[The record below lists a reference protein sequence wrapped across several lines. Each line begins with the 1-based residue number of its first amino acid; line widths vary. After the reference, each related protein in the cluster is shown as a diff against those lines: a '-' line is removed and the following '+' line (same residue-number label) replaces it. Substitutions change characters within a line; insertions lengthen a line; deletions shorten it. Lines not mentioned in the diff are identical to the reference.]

1 MIQNFLKTL
10 YGIYAALIV
19 SIVIIIC
26 VPFYFLLFTTNI
38 FGKKTPHAAHKISYG
53 MAKTLFIFY
62 LIRVNVKRKHQLKKD
77 GVYIFVSNHTS
88 LLDVPVCALVTPVT
102 FRYLSKE
109 ELVKIPFFGYII
121 RKLYLSVNR
130 KDEASRARS
139 LENMKRSLN
148 EGISIYLFP
157 EGTRNKTGEP
167 LKNFYDGAFKL
178 SLDTGIP
185 LVPMTIRNSGNLLHG
200 FKLKP
205 GVIECL
211 WSPPIFP
218 KKGDSA
224 ESLKEQV
231 RMVMLKDLQ
240 HQ

>member
-1 MIQNFLKTL
+1 MISLLKTIF
-10 YGIYAALIV
+10 GIYAALVISV
-19 SIVIIIC
+19 VIIIC
-26 VPFYFLLFTTNI
+26 VPFYFILFSTNI
-38 FGKKTPHAAHKISYG
+38 FGKNTPHAAHKISYG

-62 LIRVNVKRKHQLKKD
+62 LIRVKIKRPHQLQKG

-109 ELVKIPFFGYII
+109 ELVRIPFFGYII

-139 LENMKRSLN
+139 IEKMKQSLHD
-148 EGISIYLFP
+148 GISVYLFP
-157 EGTRNKTGEP
+157 EGTRNKTNLP

-178 SLDTGIP
+178 SIETGIP
-185 LVPMTIRNSGNLLHG
+185 LVVMTIRNSSGLLNE
-200 FKLKP
+200 FKLQP

-211 WSPPIFP
+211 WNKPIYP
-218 KKGDSA
+218 KPEDST

-231 RMVMLKDLQ
+231 RLMMLKDLT

>member
-1 MIQNFLKTL
+1 MLINFLKTL
-10 YGIYAALIV
+10 FGIYAALIV
-19 SIVIIIC
+19 TVVIIIC

-38 FGKKTPHAAHKISYG
+38 FGKQTPHVAHKISYG
-53 MAKTLFIFY
+53 MAKTIFIFY
-62 LIRVNVKRKHQLKKD
+62 LIRVHVKRKHHLKKE

-130 KDEASRARS
+130 KDEESRARS
-139 LENMKRSLN
+139 LEEMKKSLRD
-148 EGISIYLFP
+148 GISIYLFP
-157 EGTRNKTGEP
+157 EGTRNNTNEP
-167 LKNFYDGAFKL
+167 LKKFYDGAFKL

-185 LVPMTIRNSGNLLHG
+185 LVPMTIRNSGNLLQG
-200 FKLKP
+200 YKLKP
-205 GVIECL
+205 GVIECS
-211 WSPPIFP
+211 WREPIYP
-218 KKGDSA
+218 RKEDST

-231 RMVMLKDLQ
+231 RLMILEDLQ
-240 HQ
+240 PQ